1 MSQPLYSIDGQTG
14 EVITSTCAGCNEHMA
29 VNATLERDLK
39 IAEKEIRSLRRNL
52 EASRASKK
60 EREKRAR
67 QEYKERARVE
77 HLFQRWVQILGK
89 GDCKLG
95 DKRFDCLRAMI
106 GLGYT
111 NEQFEMAFFGAKQH
125 AYRNPKTGQ
134 VHNDIEFI
142 CRNEAN
148 FERFANLGAA
158 GVRAAKEDLE
168 RGAQDA

>member
-14 EVITSTCAGCNEHMA
+14 EVITSTCAGCNEHMR
-29 VNATLERDLK
+29 VNETLERDLK
-39 IAEKEIRSLRRNL
+39 IAEKENRSLKRDL

-111 NEQFEMAFFGAKQH
+111 NEQFEMAFFGAAQY
-125 AYRNPKTGQ
+125 AYVDPKSKRRFD
-134 VHNDIEFI
+134 DIEFI

-148 FERFANLGAA
+148 FERFANQGKPGWQAA
-158 GVRAAKEDLE
+158 RKDMEAED
-168 RGAQDA
+168 A

>member
-14 EVITSTCAGCNEHMA
+14 EVITSTCSGCNEHRA
-29 VNATLERDLK
+29 VNETLERDLK

-52 EASRASKK
+52 EAMRESRK
-60 EREKRAR
+60 EREKRNR

-77 HLFQRWVQILGK
+77 ELFNLWVKILKK

-158 GVRAAKEDLE
+158 GVRAAKADLE
-168 RGAQDA
+168 RGARDA